1 LKTGT
6 LGDLGMRESGR
17 RGRLGWF
24 HARRRNDCLGA
35 TGVIACAHE
44 PPLTIDYPEGL
55 PDELNL
61 SRQRKDARKD
71 ARHDTRDDLIPALPI
86 PTHLLN

>member
-1 LKTGT
+1 
-6 LGDLGMRESGR
+6 MSQS
-17 RGRLGWF
+17 
-24 HARRRNDCLGA
+24 
-35 TGVIACAHE
+35 
-44 PPLTIDYPEGL
+44 LTIDYPEGL

-61 SRQRKDARKD
+61 SRQRND